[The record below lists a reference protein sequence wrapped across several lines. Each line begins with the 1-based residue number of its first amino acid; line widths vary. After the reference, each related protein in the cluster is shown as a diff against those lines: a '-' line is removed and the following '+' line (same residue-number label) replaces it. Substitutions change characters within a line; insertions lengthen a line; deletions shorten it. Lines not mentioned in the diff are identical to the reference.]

1 MTADNKASPPAGF
14 HQSPLVPLIQF
25 MLHIII
31 VETRSKMDRG
41 GGRLPVLRGKLAAR
55 ERENVRVALI
65 LEIGL
70 ILLEMS
76 SILN

>member
-1 MTADNKASPPAGF
+1 
-14 HQSPLVPLIQF
+14 

-31 VETRSKMDRG
+31 LETRSKMDRG
-41 GGRLPVLRGKLAAR
+41 GGRLLVLRGKLAAR